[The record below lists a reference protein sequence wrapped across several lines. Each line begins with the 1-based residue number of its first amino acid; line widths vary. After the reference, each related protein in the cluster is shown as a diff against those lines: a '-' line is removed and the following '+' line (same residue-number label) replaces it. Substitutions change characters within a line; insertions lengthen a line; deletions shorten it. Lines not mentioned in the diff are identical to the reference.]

1 MPAFEVNGGG
11 YVGLQR
17 LLERNIIRG
26 SKLYKCFQQ
35 FSPGWMM
42 HGFIQLLVL
51 RNKYDLSTGYLF
63 LVVFVVMETTL
74 HWFVIGQQ
82 SKRRFFF
89 RKVKLFSTWK
99 DASSY
104 RKERRLRW
112 CYKKCSGLFWKH
124 GILHRIIMQNRCWQL
139 KKRGQVWK

>member
-17 LLERNIIRG
+17 LLERNIIQG
-26 SKLYKCFQQ
+26 SKLYSASNNLAQA
-35 FSPGWMM
+35 GWCTVSYNS
-42 HGFIQLLVL
+42 LCSET
-51 RNKYDLSTGYLF
+51 STICLPAIFFLLF
-63 LVVFVVMETTL
+63 LL
-74 HWFVIGQQ
+74 LW
-82 SKRRFFF
+82 KRLATRLSLVSSQKGVFFF
-89 RKVKLFSTWK
+89 RKVTLFSTWK

-112 CYKKCSGLFWKH
+112 RYKKCSGLFWKH

-139 KKRGQVWK
+139 KKRCQVWK